1 MHSVQYTHA
10 CKHTQLCKTLDGKI
24 NTVICDVMD
33 PAAVERAVLTTKVI
47 APSLHPF
54 LRFLPRLFQPL
65 PSAPH
70 SQRTFPCCLPTVAIR
85 NATLLLLIM
94 PVAGV
99 VSNRHDYLP
108 SPSPHFCFF
117 DTHTHTY
124 TGTHTHTIEIY
135 IHAHTIYM

>member
-85 NATLLLLIM
+85 NATLLLLIT

-124 TGTHTHTIEIY
+124 TGTHTHN
-135 IHAHTIYM
+135 